1 MFIISHYEK
10 ESFLIMKQLFKSVY
24 KTNSAS
30 ESRKDIVDFGAYSEQ
45 DTSITR
51 KCYRCKQVKDIDC
64 FQRCY
69 CTSKHSYDH
78 VKYTLTCSACLDTGQ
93 GIQSNKWHLY
103 NNMAYGR

>member
-10 ESFLIMKQLFKSVY
+10 EAFLIMKQVFKSVY
-24 KTNSAS
+24 KTNNAG
-30 ESRKDIVDFGAYSEQ
+30 ESRKDIVDFGAYSEP

-69 CTSKHSYDH
+69 GTSKRSYDH
-78 VKYTLTCSACLDTGQ
+78 VKYTLTCSECLDTVQ
-93 GIQSNKWHLY
+93 GIHLNK
-103 NNMAYGR
+103 